1 MRIYREVK
9 IPASSYKLL
18 DHRICDICGQKSRGN
33 EWSSKKYNINETD
46 INITIK
52 QKEGSDCSDGG
63 SGTEYDIDLCPKCFK
78 DRLVPWLISEGAQID
93 EKEWEW

>member
-18 DHRICDICGQKSRGN
+18 DHRICDICGQKSRGD
-33 EWSSKKYNINETD
+33 EWSSGKYNINETD

-52 QKEGSDCSDGG
+52 QKEGSDCPDGG
-63 SGTEYDIDLCPKCFK
+63 SGTEYDIDLCPDCFK
-78 DRLVPWLISEGAQID
+78 NKLIPWLKSEGAQID